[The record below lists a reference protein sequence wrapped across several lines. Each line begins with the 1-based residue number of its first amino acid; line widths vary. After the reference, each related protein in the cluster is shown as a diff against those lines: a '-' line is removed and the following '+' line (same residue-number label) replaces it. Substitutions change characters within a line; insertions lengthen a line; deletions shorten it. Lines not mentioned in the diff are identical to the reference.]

1 MSKIRVGFEVTGF
14 VWVDVDADEF
24 DDAIASANDV
34 VSDADFGPL
43 ADIDWEFHSCEKL
56 EE

>member
-1 MSKIRVGFEVTGF
+1 MSKIRVGFEVSGF

-43 ADIDWEFHSCEKL
+43 EDIDWEFHSCEKL
-56 EE
+56 DE